1 MIMKAKAIA
10 RAEAD
15 AKAIAKASAKVMAE
29 QKRKAKAKVKA
40 LGIGGVIL
48 VLATGSMAFGTS
60 IAFAPTKAEAITA
73 IYTKREATLVKYHN
87 ADTLTDLQLVELLSA
102 VGFKGQDLKEAWAVA
117 KKETNGR
124 PLAHNGNRKTG
135 DNSYGLFQIN
145 MIADLGV
152 ARREQ
157 FGLESNAELLNPV
170 VNAQIAY
177 HMSDGGKD
185 WSAWKGMTPRTK
197 EWLSKF
203 PVELKAVAKA

>member
-1 MIMKAKAIA
+1 MKAKIVK
-10 RAEAD
+10 AEAE

-73 IYTKREATLVKYHN
+73 IHTKREATLVKYHN
-87 ADTLTDLQLVELLSA
+87 ADTLTAQQLVELLSA

-117 KKETNGR
+117 MKETTGR

-145 MIADLGV
+145 MIDELGI

-177 HMSDGGKD
+177 HMSKGGKD
-185 WSAWKGMTPRTK
+185 WSAWKGLTPRTK